1 MNKYLANTAIS
12 ISVTLPNG
20 NSTRVSFSPLSNG
33 TSVFYTSD
41 NDIQWALEHHY
52 KFGKLFRLVD
62 ETPKVKTPV
71 PQKIPTKSPTKNAKP
86 KASKKMTSEQA
97 DKPTDTP
104 IPTSDV
110 VKDVSNESDIE
121 SASENDKDDGDA
133 AEYTEVTVSDVD
145 AAKDYLAEHFE
156 VVRTKLK
163 TEDTITKTALSFGI
177 VFKYL

>member
-41 NDIQWALEHHY
+41 KDIQWALEHHY
-52 KFGKLFRLVD
+52 KFGKLFRLID
-62 ETPKVKTPV
+62 EAPKVKTPV
-71 PQKIPTKSPTKNAKP
+71 IKKIPAKSPTKNTTP
-86 KASKKMTSEQA
+86 KASKKTTSEQA

-110 VKDVSNESDIE
+110 VEDISNESDIE
-121 SASENDKDDGDA
+121 PAYENDKDDGDA
-133 AEYTEVTVSDVD
+133 AEYTEVTVSDAD

-177 VFKYL
+177 IFKYL

>member
-41 NDIQWALEHHY
+41 KDIQWALEHHY

-71 PQKIPTKSPTKNAKP
+71 PQK
-86 KASKKMTSEQA
+86 
-97 DKPTDTP
+97 
-104 IPTSDV
+104 
-110 VKDVSNESDIE
+110 SDIE